1 MSVQKPGLLI
11 FANNS
16 GSKQNK
22 KNLTLP
28 FVDIDKQKT
37 CAMFQQK
44 NIELQGSYSSS
55 KFQTKYLVS

>member
-44 NIELQGSYSSS
+44 
-55 KFQTKYLVS
+55 KY